1 MGAEGKSFRVRCA
14 DLFAQPSDAS
24 SMRRRSPSQSPI
36 FVTTRKPLQSPL
48 EHVIEVEIGPRLL
61 LVHHECPVAPP
72 DRRPTP
78 GECETLARL
87 SIGTDEAALFGYFER
102 VRAQDYNFATLL
114 AFFIAR
120 AALHLGELWQ
130 QDLCD
135 FFEVTLGVGRLQMLM
150 NRLEPPGASRGKD
163 GDRQALL
170 IALPGETHIL
180 GLRMVGKLM
189 DAVGWD
195 VTFEEQRSVEEN
207 ARSAAEKW
215 IGVVGVTVGLPSG
228 LERAARTIAAVRG
241 ASMNRNLAVLVGG
254 NAFTDHPELVAQVGA
269 DAGGFDA
276 PSAVVLASHLLTR
289 QPPSR

>member
-1 MGAEGKSFRVRCA
+1 MGVEGESYRVRCA
-14 DLFAQPSDAS
+14 DVFPPPSDAS
-24 SMRRRSPSQSPI
+24 MIRRPTPRSPI
-36 FVTTRKPLQSPL
+36 FATTRIPLQSPL
-48 EHVIEVEIGPRLL
+48 EHVIEVDIGPRLV

-72 DRRPTP
+72 DRRPTSA
-78 GECETLARL
+78 ECETLARL
-87 SIGTDEAALFGYFER
+87 SIGGNEAALFGYFD
-102 VRAQDYNFATLL
+102 QIKSQNHTFATLL
-114 AFFIAR
+114 AFFIAP

-150 NRLEPPGASRGKD
+150 NRLELPGTPQRKD
-163 GDRQALL
+163 GDRRALL
-170 IALPGETHIL
+170 IAMPGETHIL

-189 DAVGWD
+189 DAAGWD
-195 VTFEEQRSVEEN
+195 VTFEEQRSAEDC
-207 ARSAAEKW
+207 AQTAAEQW

-228 LERAARTIAAVRG
+228 LERAARTIAVVRD

-254 NAFTDHPELVAQVGA
+254 NAFADHPELVAQVGA

-276 PSAVVLASHLLTR
+276 PTAVVLASHLLTC

>member
-1 MGAEGKSFRVRCA
+1 MGVEGESYRVRCA
-14 DLFAQPSDAS
+14 DFFPPPSDAS
-24 SMRRRSPSQSPI
+24 IMTSSPLRSPI
-36 FVTTRKPLQSPL
+36 FGTTRRPLQSPL
-48 EHVIEVEIGPRLL
+48 QHVIEVEIGPRLV

-78 GECETLARL
+78 DQCETLARL
-87 SIGTDEAALFGYFER
+87 SIGPDDAAFFGYFEH
-102 VRAQDYNFATLL
+102 VRAQDHSFATLL
-114 AFFIAR
+114 AFFVAP

-150 NRLEPPGASRGKD
+150 NRLEPPGTARGKD
-163 GDRQALL
+163 GDRRALL
-170 IALPGETHIL
+170 IALPGETHLL

-195 VTFEEQRSVEEN
+195 VTFEEQRSAEDC
-207 ARSAAEKW
+207 AQTAAEKW
-215 IGVVGVTVGLPSG
+215 IGVVGVTVGLSSG
-228 LERAARTIAAVRG
+228 LERAARTIAVVRA
-241 ASMNRNLAVLVGG
+241 ASLNRNLAVLVGG
-254 NAFTDHPELVAQVGA
+254 KAFADHPELVAQVGA

-276 PSAVVLASHLLTR
+276 PTAVVLASHLLTC

>member
-1 MGAEGKSFRVRCA
+1 MGVEGESYRVRRA
-14 DLFAQPSDAS
+14 DLCPPPSDAS
-24 SMRRRSPSQSPI
+24 MLRHSSPRSPI
-36 FVTTRKPLQSPL
+36 FATTRIPLQSPL
-48 EHVIEVEIGPRLL
+48 EHVIEVEIGPRLV

-72 DRRPTP
+72 DRRPTLE
-78 GECETLARL
+78 ECETLARL
-87 SIGTDEAALFGYFER
+87 SIGTDDTALFGYFER
-102 VRAQDYNFATLL
+102 VRAQDHSFATLL
-114 AFFIAR
+114 AFFIAP

-150 NRLEPPGASRGKD
+150 NRLEPPGTSRRKD
-163 GDRQALL
+163 GDRRALL
-170 IALPGETHIL
+170 IAMQGETHIL

-195 VTFEEQRSVEEN
+195 VTFEEQRSAEDC
-207 ARSAAEKW
+207 AQTAAEQW

-228 LERAARTIAAVRG
+228 LERAARTIAVVRD

-254 NAFTDHPELVAQVGA
+254 NAFADHPELVAQVGA

-276 PSAVVLASHLLTR
+276 PTAVVLASHLLTC

>member
-1 MGAEGKSFRVRCA
+1 MGVEGESYRARCV
-14 DLFAQPSDAS
+14 DLFPPPSDAS
-24 SMRRRSPSQSPI
+24 IIRSSPLRSPI
-36 FVTTRKPLQSPL
+36 FATTRRPLQSPL
-48 EHVIEVEIGPRLL
+48 EHVIEVEIGPRLV
-61 LVHHECPVAPP
+61 LVHHECAVAPP

-78 GECETLARL
+78 DQCETLARL
-87 SIGTDEAALFGYFER
+87 SIGSDEAALFNYFER
-102 VRAQDYNFATLL
+102 VGAQDHAFGTLL
-114 AFFIAR
+114 AFFIAP

-150 NRLEPPGASRGKD
+150 NRLAPPGITRGTD
-163 GDRQALL
+163 GDRRALL
-170 IALPGETHIL
+170 IALPGETHLL

-189 DAVGWD
+189 EAVGWD
-195 VTFEEQRSVEEN
+195 VTFEEQRSVEDCTQT
-207 ARSAAEKW
+207 AAEKW
-215 IGVVGVTVGLPSG
+215 IGVLGVTVGLPSG
-228 LERAARTIAAVRG
+228 LERAARAIAVVRG

-276 PSAVVLASHLLTR
+276 PTAVVLASHLLTR

>member
-1 MGAEGKSFRVRCA
+1 MGVEGESYRVGCA
-14 DLFAQPSDAS
+14 DLCPPPSEAS
-24 SMRRRSPSQSPI
+24 MTRRSFGRSPI
-36 FVTTRKPLQSPL
+36 FAATRIPLQSPL
-48 EHVIEVEIGPRLL
+48 EHVIEVDIGPRLV
-61 LVHHECPVAPP
+61 LVHHECAVAPP
-72 DRRPTP
+72 DHRPTSD
-78 GECETLARL
+78 ECQTLARL
-87 SIGTDEAALFGYFER
+87 SIGRDEAALFAYFER
-102 VRAQDYNFATLL
+102 VRAQDHPFATLL
-114 AFFIAR
+114 AFFIAP

-150 NRLEPPGASRGKD
+150 NRLEPPGTSRSND
-163 GDRQALL
+163 GGRRALL
-170 IALPGETHIL
+170 IAMPGETHVL
-180 GLRMVGKLM
+180 GLHMVGKLM

-195 VTFEEQRSVEEN
+195 VTFEEQRSAEDC
-207 ARSAAEKW
+207 AQTAAEKW

-228 LERAARTIAAVRG
+228 LERAARTIAVVRD

-276 PSAVVLASHLLTR
+276 PTAVVLAAHLLAR

>member
-1 MGAEGKSFRVRCA
+1 MGVEGESYRVRSA
-14 DLFAQPSDAS
+14 DLCPPPSDAS
-24 SMRRRSPSQSPI
+24 IIRRSPPRSPI
-36 FVTTRKPLQSPL
+36 FAAARRPLESRL
-48 EHVIEVEIGPRLL
+48 EHVIEIEIGPRLV
-61 LVHHECPVAPP
+61 LVHHDCPVVPP
-72 DRRPTP
+72 ERRPTVD
-78 GECETLARL
+78 EIETLARL
-87 SIGTDEAALFGYFER
+87 SIGSDEAALFTYFER
-102 VRAQDYNFATLL
+102 VQAQEHPLATLL
-114 AFFIAR
+114 TFFIAP

-135 FFEVTLGVGRLQMLM
+135 FFEVTLGVGRLQTLM
-150 NRLEPPGASRGKD
+150 NRLEPPGTARGKD

-195 VTFEEQRSVEEN
+195 VTFEEHRSAEEN
-207 ARSAAEKW
+207 AQTAAEKW

-228 LERAARTIAAVRG
+228 LERAARAIAVVRD

-276 PSAVVLASHLLTR
+276 PTAVVLASHLLTR

>member
-1 MGAEGKSFRVRCA
+1 MGVEGESYQVRHA
-14 DLFAQPSDAS
+14 DLCPPPSDAS
-24 SMRRRSPSQSPI
+24 MIRRPTPRSPI
-36 FVTTRKPLQSPL
+36 FATTRIPLQSPL
-48 EHVIEVEIGPRLL
+48 EHVIEVDIGPRLV

-72 DRRPTP
+72 DRRPTSA
-78 GECETLARL
+78 ECETLARL
-87 SIGTDEAALFGYFER
+87 SIGGNEAALFGYFD
-102 VRAQDYNFATLL
+102 QIKSQNHTFATLL
-114 AFFIAR
+114 AFFIAP

-150 NRLEPPGASRGKD
+150 NRLELPGTPRRKD
-163 GDRQALL
+163 GDRRALL
-170 IALPGETHIL
+170 IAMPGETHIL

-195 VTFEEQRSVEEN
+195 VTFEEQRSAEDC
-207 ARSAAEKW
+207 AQTAAEQW

-228 LERAARTIAAVRG
+228 LERAARTIAVVRD

-254 NAFTDHPELVAQVGA
+254 NAFADHPELVAQVGA

-276 PSAVVLASHLLTR
+276 PTAVVLASHLLTC

>member
-1 MGAEGKSFRVRCA
+1 MR
-14 DLFAQPSDAS
+14 PS
-24 SMRRRSPSQSPI
+24 SPRSPI
-36 FVTTRKPLQSPL
+36 FATSRRPVQSPL
-48 EHVIEVEIGPRLL
+48 EHVIEVEIAPRLV

-72 DRRPTP
+72 DRRPTLDQ
-78 GECETLARL
+78 CETLARL
-87 SIGTDEAALFGYFER
+87 SVGSDEVALLAYFER
-102 VRAQDYNFATLL
+102 VKSQGHSFATLL
-114 AFFIAR
+114 TFFIAP

-135 FFEVTLGVGRLQMLM
+135 FFEVALGVGRLQMLL
-150 NRLEPPGASRGKD
+150 NHLEPPGNTRGKE

-170 IALPGETHIL
+170 IAMPGETHIL
-180 GLRMVGKLM
+180 GLRVVGKLM

-195 VTFEEQRSVEEN
+195 VTFEEQRSAEEN
-207 ARSAAEKW
+207 AQTAAEKW

-228 LERAARTIAAVRG
+228 LERAARTIAVVRA
-241 ASMNRNLAVLVGG
+241 ASLNRNLAILVGG

-276 PSAVVLASHLLTR
+276 PTAVVLASHLLTR

>member
-1 MGAEGKSFRVRCA
+1 MGVEGESYRVRGA
-14 DLFAQPSDAS
+14 DLFPPPSDAS
-24 SMRRRSPSQSPI
+24 TIRRPLPRSSI
-36 FVTTRKPLQSPL
+36 FATTRIPLQSPL
-48 EHVIEVEIGPRLL
+48 EHVIEVDIGPRLV
-61 LVHHECPVAPP
+61 LVHHECSVAPP
-72 DRRPTP
+72 DRRPTST
-78 GECETLARL
+78 ECETLARL
-87 SIGTDEAALFGYFER
+87 SIGGDEAALFGYFDQ
-102 VRAQDYNFATLL
+102 VKAQDHTFATLL
-114 AFFIAR
+114 AFFIAP
-120 AALHLGELWQ
+120 AALHLGDLWQ

-135 FFEVTLGVGRLQMLM
+135 FFEVTLGVGRLQMLV
-150 NRLEPPGASRGKD
+150 NRLEPPGTCPRKD

-170 IALPGETHIL
+170 IAMPGETHIL

-195 VTFEEQRSVEEN
+195 VTFEEQRSAEDC
-207 ARSAAEKW
+207 AKTAAEKW

-228 LERAARTIAAVRG
+228 LERAARTIAVVRD

-289 QPPSR
+289 QPPAR